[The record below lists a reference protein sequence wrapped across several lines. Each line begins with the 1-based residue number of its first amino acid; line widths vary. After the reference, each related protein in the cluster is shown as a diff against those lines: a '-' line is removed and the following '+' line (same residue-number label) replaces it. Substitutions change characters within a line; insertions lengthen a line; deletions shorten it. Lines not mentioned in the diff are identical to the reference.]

1 MASLFRYD
9 GLVKKRILISVIGL
23 VLIGAVIVSYR
34 PMNTRLKDYSERT
47 EESNPLFEAALCYLD
62 TRPQY
67 KSAYYAGSGYP
78 TDHYGTCVDV
88 IGIALRDCGYDL
100 RTRLNADVL
109 AHPNRYDIEIPDI
122 DIDFRRVKNLKVYF
136 AGNEEMLTT
145 DLQDTAAWHAG
156 DLVLFDNHIG
166 MVSDRRNADGIPY
179 IIHHQSFF
187 QLRYEED
194 YLSSHQPTMHIRV
207 RLED

>member
-1 MASLFRYD
+1 M
-9 GLVKKRILISVIGL
+9 
-23 VLIGAVIVSYR
+23 
-34 PMNTRLKDYSERT
+34 
-47 EESNPLFEAALCYLD
+47 
-62 TRPQY
+62 
-67 KSAYYAGSGYP
+67 
-78 TDHYGTCVDV
+78 
-88 IGIALRDCGYDL
+88 
-100 RTRLNADVL
+100 L

-166 MVSDRRNADGIPY
+166 MVSDRHNADGIPY